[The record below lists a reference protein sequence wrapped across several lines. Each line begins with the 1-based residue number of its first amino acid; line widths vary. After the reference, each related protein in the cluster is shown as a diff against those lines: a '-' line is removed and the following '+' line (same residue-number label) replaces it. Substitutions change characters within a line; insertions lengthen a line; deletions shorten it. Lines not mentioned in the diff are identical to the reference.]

1 MHNGIVCY
9 TFAHAFPFRPPG
21 PTAGKGGGTIRPP
34 RTDRSDTQPTGVT
47 EMTRRLCAKIAGL
60 LPVICLFLL
69 CVGWPPPSAGAEPI
83 RIGAFLSVTGPASF
97 LGEPELKT
105 LEHYVGRINEQG
117 GVLGRPLELIH
128 YDVQHHANR
137 AVTFVKRLIYR
148 DQVDLIIGGTTTG
161 TTMAA
166 VPFIERA
173 EIPFISLAGG
183 RVIIEPVKRWVFKTA
198 HTDRLAVRRIYEDLN
213 ERGLSNLGLL
223 SGSGGFDK
231 SCREN
236 VLDLADTYSITIV
249 ADETHGA
256 GDTDMT
262 PQLTRIRNSDGVEA
276 FLYCGF
282 GAPTSIV
289 ARNFRQLAMDIPHYQ
304 THGSGSQRFIEGA
317 DGAAEGV
324 RLPAAA
330 VLVAEY
336 LPDDN
341 PQKPVA
347 LAYKQTYEATFDEPV
362 STFGGHAYDGLFLA
376 VDALE
381 RAGSTDK
388 EAVRTA
394 LEQTTR
400 LIGADG
406 IFTMSPTDH
415 MGLDTGSFLMVE
427 VRDGTFQPVR

>member
-1 MHNGIVCY
+1 MI
-9 TFAHAFPFRPPG
+9 
-21 PTAGKGGGTIRPP
+21 
-34 RTDRSDTQPTGVT
+34 
-47 EMTRRLCAKIAGL
+47 RRLNRLLAGL
-60 LPVICLFLL
+60 LPVLGVALL
-69 CVGWPPPSAGAEPI
+69 LSAFGQPATGAEPI
-83 RIGAFLSVTGPASF
+83 RIGSFLSVTGPASF

-105 LEHYVGRINEQG
+105 LEFYVERINEQG
-117 GVLGRPLELIH
+117 GVLGRPLELVH
-128 YDVQHHANR
+128 YDVQHHADR
-137 AVTFVKRLIYR
+137 AVTFVKRLIFR
-148 DQVDLIIGGTTTG
+148 DCVDLIVGGTTTG

-166 VPFIERA
+166 VPFVERA

-183 RVIIEPVKRWVFKTA
+183 QVIIEPVKRWVFKTA

-213 ERGLSNLGLL
+213 ERGLAKLGLL

-236 VLDLADTYSITIV
+236 VLDLADEYGIAIV
-249 ADETHGA
+249 ADETHGS

-262 PQLTRIRNSDGVEA
+262 PQLTLIRNTEGVEA

-289 ARNFRQLAMDIPHYQ
+289 ARNYRQLGMDIPHYQ

-317 DGAAEGV
+317 EGAAEGV

-330 VLVAEY
+330 VLVADR
-336 LPDDN
+336 LPDDD

-347 LAYKQTYEATFDEPV
+347 LAYKQTYEATFNEPV

-376 VDALE
+376 VDALK

-388 EAVRTA
+388 EAVRAA

-415 MGLDTGSFLMVE
+415 MGLDTQSFLMVE
-427 VRDGTFQPVR
+427 VRDGAFVPLP